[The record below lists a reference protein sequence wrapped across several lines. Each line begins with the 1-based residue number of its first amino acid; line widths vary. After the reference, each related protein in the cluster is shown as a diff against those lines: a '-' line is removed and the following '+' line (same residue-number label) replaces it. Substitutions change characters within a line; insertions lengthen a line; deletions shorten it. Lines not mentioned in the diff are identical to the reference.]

1 MITTVTGPYQMLMA
15 GVLTEGFDV
24 RVNHDDEED
33 LGENKNIFVVSRC
46 KNNTR
51 KYSFMAREYS
61 N

>member
-1 MITTVTGPYQMLMA
+1 MLMA